1 MANSIAL
8 VTKYQPIVDEVY
20 KEATLTGDLESGAVQ
35 FDGSQTVK
43 VLKVSVPDLGDYSRN
58 SGFTAGDVT
67 ATWESWQLTQDRGK
81 EFSIDSMDNE
91 ETLDQT
97 FGAAASAFIKQKV
110 VPEIDAY
117 RFAKLASKSG
127 VSANAVAGALAA
139 NTIIE
144 AIDAAEAELSEDEV
158 PVDGR
163 ILYITPTNYQLL
175 KQALATKAG
184 LSRII
189 GASVDQNFET
199 FDGMKVVLVP
209 QSRFATTF
217 SKGKNNEGYTLSG
230 NNINFMIV
238 HPSAVEAVA
247 KHVKLRIFTPDINQ
261 SMDAYK
267 FQYRIYHD
275 AFVYDNKVA
284 GIYVSKGAA
293 IQSGS

>member
-8 VTKYQPIVDEVY
+8 VTKYQPIVDEVF

-43 VLKVSVPDLGDYSRN
+43 VLKVSVPDLGNYSRN

-97 FGAAASAFIKQKV
+97 FGAAASAFIKTKV

-117 RFAKLASKSG
+117 RFAKLASKTG

-144 AIDAAEAELSEDEV
+144 AIDTAEAELSEDEV

-184 LSRII
+184 LSRIV
-189 GASVDQNFET
+189 GASVDRNFET

-209 QSRFATTF
+209 QSRFATTITVGT
-217 SKGKNNEGYTLSG
+217 SGYTLSG

-293 IQSGS
+293 ISTGSGS